1 MKNGNNKILSPL
13 QSFFSVDKNNVM
25 VSTIK
30 KCEDDDNVVVRLFVI
45 EGMDSDVS
53 LWSFKPIKKSC
64 QTNIIEEPQKL
75 IDNKGDI
82 LPVKIGHHSI
92 ETYKLEYK

>member
-1 MKNGNNKILSPL
+1 MSPV
-13 QSFFSVDKNNVM
+13 QSFFSVDKKNVM

-30 KCEDDDNVVVRLFVI
+30 KCEDDNNVVVRLFDI
-45 EGMDSDVS
+45 EGVNSDIS
-53 LWSFKPIKKSC
+53 LWSFMPIKKSY
-64 QTNIIEEPQKL
+64 QTNIIEEPQKI

-82 LPVKIGHHSI
+82 LPIKIGHHSI